1 MGHLPQPFTL
11 HVGKSCGPT
20 HCGVGVQLP
29 VGSHAVR
36 LCYQSGLGDNG
47 EVTADCFVPHA
58 GTDER
63 PGDRYLSVHWLEY
76 LGRGPIADCL
86 QRLRDFLLTSK
97 IPGERKPTR
106 HGKLAVL
113 SCDRVSQT
121 ALEEVLL
128 EITFWHVPRLP
139 ASASGVEIASD
150 GSVRFGI
157 AHEQAA
163 EFNLPLDPHSGLFTL
178 PEAAA
183 HEVAVQQFLASQV
196 VRLEPGR
203 LIS

>member
-1 MGHLPQPFTL
+1 MP
-11 HVGKSCGPT
+11 
-20 HCGVGVQLP
+20 LP

-36 LCYQSGLGDNG
+36 LCYQSALGDNG

-63 PGDRYLSVHWLEY
+63 PADRYLSVHWLEY
-76 LGRGPIADCL
+76 LGQGSITECL
-86 QRLRDFLLTSK
+86 QRLREFLLQST

-113 SCDRVSQT
+113 ACDRVSRM
-121 ALEEVLL
+121 AVEEILF
-128 EITFWHVPRLP
+128 EITFRHVPRVP
-139 ASASGVEIASD
+139 TAASGVEIAPD

-157 AHEQAA
+157 ANEQATQ
-163 EFNLPLDPHSGLFTL
+163 FNLALDPHSGLFSL
-178 PEAAA
+178 PESAA

-196 VRLEPGR
+196 VHSAPGR
-203 LIS
+203 LPA